1 MLFSDWYTDTVN
13 VIRVTTSKV
22 GNISR
27 ETRSKVNQDPI
38 PCRVYRTNL
47 QGAIPQNTSAVDRH
61 TDKLACGIDAD
72 IQEGDELIVNRGGLV
87 GGATTERYLA
97 GKPQYFYDPVGLART
112 GLDHMEVAL
121 LADNLS
127 GSAWVAPE
135 PEPEPTPEPTPTPEQ
150 PSGDNNGG

>member
-13 VIRVTTSKV
+13 VVRIATFKV

-27 ETRSKVNQDPI
+27 ESRSQVNQEPI

-47 QGAIPQNTSAVDRH
+47 QGEIPQRTSSVDRH
-61 TDKLACGIDAD
+61 TDKLACDVNTD
-72 IQEGDELIVNRGGLV
+72 IREGDELIVTRGGLV
-87 GGATTERYLA
+87 GGTTTERYLA
-97 GKPQYFYDPVGLART
+97 GKPQHFYDPVGMAHT
-112 GLDHMEVAL
+112 GLDHLEVAL

-135 PEPEPTPEPTPTPEQ
+135 Q

>member
-13 VIRVTTSKV
+13 VVRIATSKV

-27 ETRSKVNQDPI
+27 ESRSQVNQEPI

-47 QGAIPQNTSAVDRH
+47 QGEIPQRTSSVDRH
-61 TDKLACGIDAD
+61 TDKLACDVNTD
-72 IQEGDELIVNRGGLV
+72 IREGDELIVTRGGLV
-87 GGATTERYLA
+87 GGTITERYLA
-97 GKPQYFYDPVGLART
+97 GKPQRFYDPVGMAHT
-112 GLDHMEVAL
+112 GLDHLEVAL

-135 PEPEPTPEPTPTPEQ
+135 Q